1 MNGLQI
7 TATRFLRYR
16 KLVLACNL
24 VIYPLYLNRIRGNSE
39 ECRMNRTNQKG
50 YAVITGASSGIGA
63 EFAKRLAKEGYP
75 LVLVARRRE
84 RLEDLAKSLSTECVI
99 MTADLSDMD
108 ACKKFVEDLS
118 NMNIDVF
125 INNAG
130 FGFCGET
137 VNIEDETELNMIDL
151 NVKSLHLLTKLMLRR
166 MVSKNQ
172 GYILNVASSAG
183 LLPAGP
189 YMSAY
194 YATKAYVT
202 SFTRGVAEELRQK
215 KSNVYIG
222 CLCPGPVDTEF
233 NKVANVEFALKGI
246 SAEYCANYAISQM
259 FQKKITIVPSLK
271 MKAAV
276 FFSRFIPVSLYV
288 KIGAKQQKKKIYR

>member
-1 MNGLQI
+1 M
-7 TATRFLRYR
+7 
-16 KLVLACNL
+16 K
-24 VIYPLYLNRIRGNSE
+24 
-39 ECRMNRTNQKG
+39 KG
-50 YAVITGASSGIGA
+50 YAVITGASSGIGT
-63 EFAKRLAKEGYP
+63 EFAKRFAKEGYP
-75 LVLVARRRE
+75 LVLVARRKE
-84 RLEDLAKSLSTECVI
+84 RLEELAKTLQADCIV

-108 ACKKFVEDLS
+108 ACNKFMDDISELD
-118 NMNIDVF
+118 IDVF
-125 INNAG
+125 VNNAG

-137 VNIEDETELNMIDL
+137 VNIDDETELNMIDL
-151 NVKSLHLLTKLMLRR
+151 NVKSLHLLTKLVLKK

-189 YMSAY
+189 YMSTY

-202 SFTRGVAEELRQK
+202 SFTRGVAEELRQRNSK
-215 KSNVYIG
+215 VYIG

-233 NKVANVEFALKGI
+233 NKVANVEFSLKGI

-259 FQKKITIVPSLK
+259 FKKKITIVPSLK